1 MISKPWRL
9 SLALC
14 ALSVAAVGCG
24 DDPVAG
30 NLDADVDAGNPAD
43 SGTPMDNGNPTDRGF
58 DVGNPT
64 DNGTPDDVQVDGG
77 NPMDAELDGGTLP
90 DVPDK
95 DGGIADAIVIVDV
108 PPADVPVDV
117 VAMCPAS
124 RETITLPSATAIS
137 LAGSTVA
144 TGGIVPGTRCQS
156 NTSGGEAFYT
166 LVVTARSGVVISLDN
181 AGTNF
186 DTELSIRRVCNDAT
200 TELSCDDD
208 SGIGS
213 GRSTSSV
220 LRAVLDP
227 GTYSVIVDGY
237 NGQFG
242 NYALT
247 ASTFT
252 PADNATCATARALT
266 VGTALT
272 GQTFANAG
280 APGLCTPGLVPG
292 GQLFYTVTLPANTVG
307 TAQVTRTSGSW
318 SYAVRVYAGCEATS
332 CLQLGTSS
340 ASPFSQPFANATAS
354 PRTFIVSVA
363 QTDSAETA
371 TSFDLV
377 VNTATLMTGQA
388 CDNAVPLVP
397 GTPLTAQSNAGAP
410 FTAAPCRTSD
420 VGGQRFYTLTI
431 PAGQRARV
439 TATPVGTTPRQPV
452 LRLRDECASTA
463 CIDSTIGG
471 TSGTPAP
478 AVLDIPNAGAT
489 PSTSLLTLAST
500 ATDTAGSWDL
510 AATTAPIV
518 PGQFCASPVAATPG
532 MTLSAQDARE
542 GLRTTTPCVTAANGG
557 QLFYRVTV
565 PAGNRVQVRAV
576 PAGAMMAWTPTVRV
590 LSSCTSTSC
599 VDSSTAASAGSPAT
613 VTLTNGG
620 AMAQDYLLSVAGS
633 AATSGTF
640 NLEVG
645 APVLLP
651 GYTVATITAACDDV
665 TSGTAVTRSAGGD
678 WGDDNSS
685 AIAALPFTVTFFGD
699 AATRWSMSS
708 NGLLQLY
715 AATGGSA
722 STAYSNYGIPDADEE
737 PDGFVAP
744 FWDDLRTVD
753 DDDNQIAT
761 ARTIT
766 IGTTP
771 ARRFVTQWT
780 NFTDGDGLIRLT
792 FQAKL
797 FEGTNVIELHYC
809 SITAGNGRASG
820 NSATIGA
827 ESLTSEFGTQVSYD
841 TADAVVTG
849 RAYRLTPR

>member
-1 MISKPWRL
+1 MNSTPWRL

-24 DDPVAG
+24 DDPVVTPDDGSA
-30 NLDADVDAGNPAD
+30 DAGFPTDNATPTDLGFDVGTPTDVPAD
-43 SGTPMDNGNPTDRGF
+43 GGTPMDAAL
-58 DVGNPT
+58 DVG
-64 DNGTPDDVQVDGG
+64 TPI
-77 NPMDAELDGGTLP
+77 DAA
-90 DVPDK
+90 DK
-95 DGGIADAIVIVDV
+95 DGGLADAIVVDV
-108 PPADVPVDV
+108 PTTDVADVPAVDV
-117 VAMCPAS
+117 LVDGGVMCPAP
-124 RETITLPSATAIS
+124 RDTITLPSATPIALMGTTI
-137 LAGSTVA
+137 A
-144 TGGIVPGTRCQS
+144 TGGIVPSTRCQS
-156 NTSGGEAFYT
+156 NTSGGEAFYN
-166 LVVTARSGVVISLDN
+166 LVVTARTGVILSLDN
-181 AGTNF
+181 AGTSF

-208 SGIGS
+208 SGTGS
-213 GRSTSSV
+213 GRTNSSV
-220 LRAVLDP
+220 MRAVLDP
-227 GTYSVIVDGY
+227 GTYSVVVDGY

-242 NYALT
+242 TYALT

-280 APGLCTPGLVPG
+280 GPGLCTPGVEPG

-307 TAQVTRTSGSW
+307 TALVTRASGSW
-318 SYAVRVYAGCEATS
+318 GYAVRVYAGCDATS
-332 CLQLGTSS
+332 CVQFASS
-340 ASPFSQPFANATAS
+340 SSSTLSQPFANATTS

-363 QTDSAETA
+363 QMASADTS

-377 VNTATLMTGQA
+377 VNTAALSAGQA
-388 CDNAVPLVP
+388 CEDAVALVP
-397 GTPLTAQSNAGAP
+397 GTPLTGQSNAGAP
-410 FTAAPCRTSD
+410 FTAAPCRTGD
-420 VGGQRFYTLTI
+420 VGGQRFYSLTI

-452 LRLRDECASTA
+452 LRLRDECSSTT

-478 AVLDIPNAGAT
+478 AILDIPNAGTAAIT
-489 PSTSLLTLAST
+489 VVVSLSSTS
-500 ATDTAGSWDL
+500 ATTEGSWDL
-510 AATTAPIV
+510 SATTAPIV
-518 PGQFCASPVAATPG
+518 AGQFCATPVAVTAG
-532 MTLSAQDARE
+532 MTLSAQDARN
-542 GLRTTTPCVTAANGG
+542 GLRTTTPCVSAANGG

-565 PAGNRVQVRAV
+565 PSGSRVPVRAV
-576 PAGAMMAWTPTVRV
+576 PAGAMMAWTPTLRV

-599 VDSSTAASAGSPAT
+599 VANNTAAASGGAAT

-620 AMAQDYLLSVAGS
+620 AMAQDYLVSVAGS
-633 AATSGTF
+633 AAASGTF
-640 NLEVG
+640 DLEVG

-651 GYTVATITAACDDV
+651 GYTVTTITAACDDV
-665 TSGTAVTRSAGGD
+665 TTGTAVTRAAGGD

-685 AIAALPFTVTFFGD
+685 DIAALPFTLTFFGD
-699 AATRWSMSS
+699 AATRWSMAS
-708 NGLLQLY
+708 NGFLQLY
-715 AATGGSA
+715 AATGGST
-722 STAYSNYGIPDADEE
+722 STEYVNYAIPDSDEE

-766 IGTTP
+766 LGTAP

-809 SITAGNGRASG
+809 SITAGDERASG

-827 ESLTSEFGTQVSYD
+827 ESLTSEYGTQVSYN